1 MSKDLVSDECQAA
14 ASTSDHPSHSGLPDP
29 SGSSSVNPPNAT
41 TSTDT
46 ANNIGHFCGA
56 ESLSLTVQDILGELR
71 QLTQALKASGPVCDC
86 QDSGNRQEVPAAAVA
101 EANMQQGASTPRR
114 DETGAA
120 VGSSNREKF
129 QAEFRLLDE
138 TPQDIYQTLNARDK
152 FLNLLK
158 GFVKEQWLARE
169 LWAKLRIH
177 ILVKLSGSITARLID
192 DLETKSRQLMLL
204 SRPWKAYVALKWISA
219 HMQ

>member
-1 MSKDLVSDECQAA
+1 MSQDIVSVEYQEA
-14 ASTSDHPSHSGLPDP
+14 ASTSNHASHSGLPGP

-46 ANNIGHFCGA
+46 ANNIGHLCGA

-71 QLTQALKASGPVCDC
+71 QLTQALKASGPVYYC

-101 EANMQQGASTPRR
+101 GANVQQGASTPRR

-120 VGSSNREKF
+120 MGSSNRENF

-138 TPQDIYQTLNARDK
+138 TPQDIYQILNARDEL
-152 FLNLLK
+152 LNLLK
-158 GFVKEQWLARE
+158 GSVKEQWLARE

-177 ILVKLSGSITARLID
+177 ILVKLSGSITARLVD
-192 DLETKSRQLMLL
+192 DLETRSRLFCVMRQRTSMTMAMA
-204 SRPWKAYVALKWISA
+204 KKKWG
-219 HMQ
+219 